1 LVKNSWLRG
10 LLLNGPD
17 GKSIA
22 LSTTR
27 EAAGFI
33 NITLLKELDHDGS
46 STGSIRHTE
55 RSALYMWWG
64 MWLQQY
70 SIIELL
76 MMGLESQ
83 ADVCLVMGSKQSV
96 ALCFGGKNISG
107 SAQPAIQF
115 GLGDSARQV
124 LSVHRKLAKS

>member
-76 MMGLESQ
+76 MMGLEPQ
-83 ADVCLVMGSKQSV
+83 ADVCLVMWDRNNPWLY
-96 ALCFGGKNISG
+96 A
-107 SAQPAIQF
+107 SAAKT
-115 GLGDSARQV
+115 SAAAHSQRFSSAWV
-124 LSVHRKLAKS
+124 TRRARF